1 MIALI
6 TFFVVSHIVS
16 FACSIFES
24 VLLSCTNSYI
34 SILKKQGSK
43 TGLLLE
49 ELKGR
54 IDRPLAA
61 ILTLNTISHTIGAAG
76 VGATVVALYGEK
88 WLALGSVILTLTM
101 LYWTEMIPKTVGAL
115 YWKRLAPTCA
125 YMIKGMIYITYPFV
139 ISFNLFARLISRGK
153 GHDHITEE
161 EIRVALESGAEAG
174 VIEEAEQD
182 MVENIF
188 RLGDR
193 RVGVLMLPRVD
204 IEWLDVND
212 SLEVIREKILTSRH
226 HRFPVCDTDVDQV
239 VGIIHSRQL
248 LANALLGKKMDL
260 KALVTPPPFVN
271 ENLHIFELMDLF
283 KKTQNTLALVTDEYG
298 TIQGM
303 ITIGDLFNAII
314 KDIDQQTGEA
324 AQIIRV
330 NNRTW
335 LLDGKVPI
343 DEFKE
348 IFHIE
353 ELPDEE
359 KARYRTLSGLCM
371 AQLEAVPKKGDA
383 FFIGTLRF
391 EILRVR
397 KRRVEKI
404 LLTRQ

>member
-24 VLLSCTNSYI
+24 VLLSCTNSYV

-49 ELKGR
+49 ELKAR

-125 YMIKGMIYITYPFV
+125 YMINGMIYITYPFV

-212 SLEVIREKILTSRH
+212 SLEVIREKILTSKH

-248 LANALLGKKMDL
+248 LANALLGKKIDL

-371 AQLEAVPKKGDA
+371 AQLEAVPQKGDA

>member
-1 MIALI
+1 
-6 TFFVVSHIVS
+6 
-16 FACSIFES
+16 
-24 VLLSCTNSYI
+24 
-34 SILKKQGSK
+34 
-43 TGLLLE
+43 
-49 ELKGR
+49 
-54 IDRPLAA
+54 
-61 ILTLNTISHTIGAAG
+61 ISHTIGAAG
-76 VGATVVALYGEK
+76 VGATIVALYGEK

-115 YWKRLAPTCA
+115 YWKRLAPACA
-125 YMIKGMIYITYPFV
+125 HMIKWMIYITYPFV
-139 ISFNLFARLISRGK
+139 ISFNLFARLLSRGK
-153 GHDHITEE
+153 KHDHITEE
-161 EIRVALESGAEAG
+161 EIRIALESGAEAG

-212 SLEVIREKILTSRH
+212 SLEVVREKILTSRH
-226 HRFPVCDTDVDQV
+226 HRFPVCDADVDQV
-239 VGIIHSRQL
+239 IGIIHSRHL
-248 LANALLGKKMDL
+248 LANALLGKEIDL
-260 KALVTPPPFVN
+260 KALVTPPLFVN

-353 ELPDEE
+353 ELPEEE

-391 EILRVR
+391 EVLRVR